1 MKDTERKEKIN
12 KLYNNLIEIN
22 KKLDTESINKNEL
35 IRKKEEVIKIKNE
48 MNNILNSIKNKQNE
62 SLIKVDTKQKNV
74 TNINLEKYQKK
85 EEKKSESGSSGFIE
99 EIVFPIIGGT
109 VFLGF
114 SFGWYMLTGTVPK
127 TGKR

>member
-48 MNNILNSIKNKQNE
+48 MNNILNSIKNEQNE
-62 SLIKVDTKQKNV
+62 SLIKLDTKQKNV
-74 TNINLEKYQKK
+74 TNINLEKK
-85 EEKKSESGSSGFIE
+85 EKKSESGSSGFIE